1 MSKNIDL
8 PSPVATIKLDG
19 IFDFKELYK
28 LMHGWF
34 VDRGYFFEETLY
46 KHKVPS
52 PAGAEQT
59 IEWSGWKKVNEY
71 IKYWIEVHIKIRDMK
86 QLEVVKNGEKKILT
100 KARLRIFFEG
110 EIEFDYAKR
119 FSGNKFLQSLQDIYL
134 NYIIKKDLQNIY
146 EDQLWYVIYKL
157 HRVTKEFLDFDTKGN
172 AFYDVW

>member
-1 MSKNIDL
+1 
-8 PSPVATIKLDG
+8 
-19 IFDFKELYK
+19 
-28 LMHGWF
+28 
-34 VDRGYFFEETLY
+34 
-46 KHKVPS
+46 
-52 PAGAEQT
+52 
-59 IEWSGWKKVNEY
+59 
-71 IKYWIEVHIKIRDMK
+71 MK